1 MSDDE
6 HAIENLRPILRVEG
20 LDLRVAYYVEAL
32 MDCPN
37 LAANVR

>member
-1 MSDDE
+1 MSGD

-20 LDLRVAYYVEAL
+20 LDLGVAYYVEAL

-37 LAANVR
+37 LETNVR